1 MVFALEYRE
10 APMGGTQGML
20 SIFFIFNIVLTSWL
34 SILWQRRWSCEG
46 FKILQWKENSVRD
59 FSLGW
64 TTVRGV
70 YEARSLVIT
79 WKKDLLTLVHAHPD
93 HPRSMRTS

>member
-10 APMGGTQGML
+10 APMGVRQRMP
-20 SIFFIFNIVLTSWL
+20 SIFLIFNIVLTSWL
-34 SILWQRRWSCEG
+34 GILWQRRWSCEG

-64 TTVRGV
+64 TTVCGV

-79 WKKDLLTLVHAHPD
+79 LKKDLLTLIHAYPD
-93 HPRSMRTS
+93 HQGQ